1 MTTLTKKDLLEAIED
16 IPMDT
21 PIKLQIVG
29 LERNLCYVDYNKEE
43 NVIMLL
49 PIDY

>member
-1 MTTLTKKDLLEAIED
+1 MATLTKKDLLEAIED

-29 LERNLCYVDYNKEE
+29 LERNLCYVEYDDKE
-43 NVIMLL
+43 NVIVLL

>member
-1 MTTLTKKDLLEAIED
+1 MITKKDLLEAIED

-21 PIKLQIVG
+21 PIKLQVAG
-29 LERNLCYVDYNKEE
+29 LERYLHYVDYNEEE

-49 PIDY
+49 PKDY